1 MKIDLLS
8 MQELDRE
15 KTAAVMCLEDMETP
29 LGIKNRTGKDIITLA
44 RKEGFKAKIKQY
56 VVIHPAIS
64 GLPGRFIVAGLGK
77 KKEVSFENIRIAVS
91 MIIKSAE
98 NLNLSSMSIILP
110 MKKELTLDFGTT
122 VSAVAEACILKS
134 YRFTKYQSIKEDDL
148 KPLESLELIVSE
160 KRVIK
165 QIKNCITD
173 AVQVAESVCFVRDLV
188 NEPPGK
194 KFPKKLAEHA
204 KKLAK
209 QGTISVKVYEKQDL
223 EKMGMGALLG
233 VAQGSHQPPVF
244 IHMIYKPKRAAK
256 KTFVFV
262 GKGITFDSGGLNLKS
277 QTAKIETMKLDMAGA
292 AVVLGIF
299 KLLPL
304 FNPPFHLHG
313 LIPACE
319 NLPGGGA
326 IKPGDVVQAY
336 NGKTIEIL
344 NTDAEGRL
352 ILADALSYGIKLKP
366 DLMIDMATL
375 TGAVIVAIGNLITG
389 IMGTDQKA
397 MDQIRTAGENFGEYF
412 LQFPLFGEYNSQMKS
427 HVADLKNIGSS
438 KGAGSIIGGLFLKNF
453 VGDTPWIHI
462 DIAGT
467 AYTDEELSYC
477 TPGGTGVPLRTII
490 HWLLSIK

>member
-8 MQELDRE
+8 IQELDKE
-15 KTAAVMCLEDMETP
+15 KTAAAMCFEDEGAP
-29 LGIKNRTGKDIITLA
+29 LGIKNKAGKEIFALA
-44 RKEGFKAKIKQY
+44 QKEGFKGKAKQCVI
-56 VVIHPAIS
+56 IHPAIA
-64 GLPGRFIVAGLGK
+64 GVPARCIVAGLGK
-77 KKEVSFENIRIAVS
+77 KKEQTHESFRIAVS

-98 NLNLSSMSIILP
+98 NLKLSSISIILP
-110 MKKELTLDFGTT
+110 VKSELSIEYGS
-122 VSAVAEACILKS
+122 VIEAVAEACILRS
-134 YRFTKYQSIKEDDL
+134 YRFTKYQSPKDDDP
-148 KPLESLELIVSE
+148 KPLETVSLIVSE
-160 KRVIK
+160 KRVIN

-173 AVQVAESVCFVRDLV
+173 AIQVAESVCFVRDLV

-233 VAQGSHQPPVF
+233 VSQGSHQPPVF
-244 IHMIYKPKRAAK
+244 IHMTYKPKRAAK

-262 GKGITFDSGGLNLKS
+262 GKGITFDSGGLNLKP

-304 FNPPFHLHG
+304 FNPPFNLHG

-375 TGAVIVAIGNLITG
+375 TGAVIVAIGTLITG

-427 HVADLKNIGSS
+427 HVADLKNIGTN
-438 KGAGSIIGGLFLKNF
+438 KGAGPIIGGLFLKNF
-453 VGDTPWIHI
+453 VEDTPWIHI

-477 TPGGTGVPLRTII
+477 TQGGTGVPLRTII